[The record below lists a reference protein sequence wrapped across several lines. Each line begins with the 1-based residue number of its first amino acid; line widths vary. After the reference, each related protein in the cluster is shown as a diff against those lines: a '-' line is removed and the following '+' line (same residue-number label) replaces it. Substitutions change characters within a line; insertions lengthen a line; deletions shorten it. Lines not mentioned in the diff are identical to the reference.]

1 MKRHRN
7 LRYGAQMKNRNW
19 YTDNNSWK
27 VLIVA
32 MVVTFTL
39 AYCNKAEA
47 STTLADYNFS
57 PEVVELH
64 ILKNDGMNS
73 HEVYTC
79 RNVRTCYNLY
89 LEKRMKDMSINC
101 ATKMYIKRGNNN
113 IMRLK
118 GVMR

>member
-1 MKRHRN
+1 M
-7 LRYGAQMKNRNW
+7 GIKNRNW
-19 YTDNNSWK
+19 YTSEYSWK
-27 VLIVA
+27 VLIGAV
-32 MVVTFTL
+32 VVTFVL

-47 STTLADYNFS
+47 STTQSSYNFG

-64 ILKNDGMNS
+64 IVKNDGMNS

-79 RNVRTCYNLY
+79 RNVRTCYDLY

-101 ATKMYIKRGNNN
+101 TTKMYIKRGNNN

>member
-1 MKRHRN
+1 M
-7 LRYGAQMKNRNW
+7 GIKNSNW
-19 YTDNNSWK
+19 YIDSYSWK
-27 VLIVA
+27 WLIVA
-32 MVVTFTL
+32 MVVTFIL

-47 STTLADYNFS
+47 NISKYNFG

-64 ILKNDGMNS
+64 IVKNDGMNS

-101 ATKMYIKRGNNN
+101 ATKMYIQRSNGN

>member
-1 MKRHRN
+1 MKD
-7 LRYGAQMKNRNW
+7 RNW
-19 YTDNNSWK
+19 YTDSYSWK
-27 VLIVA
+27 WLIVA
-32 MVVTFTL
+32 MVVTFIL
-39 AYCNKAEA
+39 SYCNKAEA
-47 STTLADYNFS
+47 NISKYNFG

-64 ILKNDGMNS
+64 IVKNDGMNS

-101 ATKMYIKRGNNN
+101 ATKMYIQRSNGNV
-113 IMRLK
+113 MRLK

>member
-1 MKRHRN
+1 MG
-7 LRYGAQMKNRNW
+7 LEGGNW
-19 YTDNNSWK
+19 YTSEYSWK

-32 MVVTFTL
+32 MAVTFVL

-47 STTLADYNFS
+47 RPTLSEYNFG
-57 PEVVELH
+57 PEIVELH

-89 LEKRMKDMSINC
+89 LEKKMKDVTINC

-118 GVMR
+118 GVR

>member
-1 MKRHRN
+1 M
-7 LRYGAQMKNRNW
+7 GIKNRNW
-19 YTDNNSWK
+19 YIDSYSWK
-27 VLIVA
+27 WLIVA
-32 MVVTFTL
+32 MVVTFIL

-47 STTLADYNFS
+47 NISNYNFG

-64 ILKNDGMNS
+64 IVKNNGMNS

-101 ATKMYIKRGNNN
+101 ATKMYIKRSNGNV
-113 IMRLK
+113 MRLK

>member
-1 MKRHRN
+1 MGIKD
-7 LRYGAQMKNRNW
+7 GNW
-19 YTDNNSWK
+19 YTDNSSWK
-27 VLIVA
+27 WLIVA
-32 MVVTFTL
+32 MVVTFIL

-47 STTLADYNFS
+47 NIADYNFG

-64 ILKNDGMNS
+64 IVKNDGMNS

-79 RNVRTCYNLY
+79 RNVRTCYDLY
-89 LEKRMKDMSINC
+89 LHKRTKDMSINC
-101 ATKMYIKRGNNN
+101 TTKMYIKRGNNN

>member
-1 MKRHRN
+1 MGIKD
-7 LRYGAQMKNRNW
+7 RNW

-27 VLIVA
+27 VLIGAV
-32 MVVTFTL
+32 VVTFVL

-47 STTLADYNFS
+47 TPTQADYNFG

-64 ILKNDGMNS
+64 IIKNDGMNS

-79 RNVRTCYNLY
+79 RNVRTCYDLY
-89 LEKRMKDMSINC
+89 LHKRTKDMSINC
-101 ATKMYIKRGNNN
+101 ATKMYIQRSNGNT
-113 IMRLK
+113 MRLK

>member
-1 MKRHRN
+1 M
-7 LRYGAQMKNRNW
+7 GIKNRNW
-19 YTDNNSWK
+19 YTDSYSWK
-27 VLIVA
+27 WLIVA
-32 MVVTFTL
+32 MVVTFIL

-47 STTLADYNFS
+47 NISNYNFG

-64 ILKNDGMNS
+64 IVKNNGMNS

-101 ATKMYIKRGNNN
+101 ATKMYIKRSNGNV
-113 IMRLK
+113 MRLK

>member
-1 MKRHRN
+1 
-7 LRYGAQMKNRNW
+7 MKNRNW
-19 YTDNNSWK
+19 NKEHDWK
-27 VLIVA
+27 WQWILVLILVLCIA
-32 MVVTFTL
+32 IW
-39 AYCNKAEA
+39 NKAEA
-47 STTLADYNFS
+47 NISNYNFG

-64 ILKNDGMNS
+64 IVKNDGMNS

-101 ATKMYIKRGNNN
+101 ATKMYIQRSNGNT
-113 IMRLK
+113 MRLK

>member
-1 MKRHRN
+1 MGMK
-7 LRYGAQMKNRNW
+7 YKNWNKEHDYKW
-19 YTDNNSWK
+19 QWILAGVF
-27 VLIVA
+27 VLILMLFGNESEA
-32 MVVTFTL
+32 SPTL
-39 AYCNKAEA
+39 AE
-47 STTLADYNFS
+47 YNFS

-89 LEKRMKDMSINC
+89 LEKKMKDMSINC

>member
-1 MKRHRN
+1 M
-7 LRYGAQMKNRNW
+7 GIKNSNW
-19 YTDNNSWK
+19 YIDSYSWK
-27 VLIVA
+27 WLIVA
-32 MVVTFTL
+32 MVVTFIL

-47 STTLADYNFS
+47 NISKYNFG

-64 ILKNDGMNS
+64 IVKNDGMNS

-101 ATKMYIKRGNNN
+101 ATKMYIKRSNGN

-118 GVMR
+118 GVRR